1 MERKMKTEELLKWA
15 ADSLD
20 KIGSLKAGI
29 EVCDDA
35 IEKLGGQPE
44 IIIRGDYG
52 DISLDD
58 GDIGLNR
65 KIKAD
70 IAKYIETKIAER
82 RVTMADKLE
91 DVLDAINE
99 ALTDEPEK
107 YPYPMKP
114 KAFGAVSP
122 DDVDL

>member
-1 MERKMKTEELLKWA
+1 MKTEELLKWA

-65 KIKAD
+65 KTQAN
-70 IAKYIETKIAER
+70 IAEYIVTKVAER
-82 RVTMADKLE
+82 RNVMADKLE
-91 DVLDAINE
+91 GVLDAINE
-99 ALTDEPEK
+99 VLTDVPVE
-107 YPYPMKP
+107 YAYSMKP

>member
-1 MERKMKTEELLKWA
+1 MKKDELLKRA
-15 ADSLD
+15 TDSLD

-52 DISLDD
+52 DISLDE
-58 GDIGLNR
+58 GDTGLNR
-65 KIKAD
+65 KTQAD

-91 DVLDAINE
+91 DVLDAIDE
-99 ALTDEPEK
+99 VLTDEPEK
-107 YPYPMKP
+107 YPYTMKP
-114 KAFGAVSP
+114 KAFGPVSL
-122 DDVDL
+122 DDMDL